1 MATRAIGQNGRNLA
15 EVLNE
20 FKEELKDFASTRLLM
35 LRTEMKEKLAGLKLA
50 LPALLI
56 AALVLFAAFLLF
68 TWGLV
73 SLIALT
79 MIGKPY
85 ATTVAFF
92 VVFLLYSAAGGTAA
106 AYGMSQLNA
115 GGLAP
120 ERTMRVLK
128 EDQIWLQSEARTR
141 T

>member
-1 MATRAIGQNGRNLA
+1 VATSTIGQNGRNLA
-15 EVLNE
+15 EALNG

-35 LRTEMKEKLAGLKLA
+35 LRAEMKEKFAGLKVA
-50 LPALLI
+50 LPVLLV
-56 AALVLFAAFLLF
+56 AAVMLLTAFLLF

-73 SLIALT
+73 SLIALA

-92 VVFLLYSAAGGTAA
+92 AVFLLYSATGGIAA
-106 AYGMSQLNA
+106 AYGMSKLHA

-141 T
+141 I